1 MKKFLSVLVAA
12 CVMAVCTQPA
22 FAISKAEITN
32 VNPNDNSATYLGDG
46 LYLIDNG
53 NDDGEYREGKN
64 STIVDAAAF
73 SKVKTIAVAPLLY
86 SPNKNDPSWKEAM
99 DTVLAA
105 SNEFNK
111 NGDIIVV
118 SYDDVA
124 DKILRTTGQDI
135 LSMNR
140 RQATK
145 VFKKYI
151 SAYADAYVEF
161 TISVGSTRGTD
172 IFAEVNKSGT
182 DNRLYAYKASVGSRT
197 IEAYANAS
205 KNSFKNIENGKKEAE
220 KQAAKVG
227 GGIVWDMNK

>member
-1 MKKFLSVLVAA
+1 
-12 CVMAVCTQPA
+12 
-22 FAISKAEITN
+22 
-32 VNPNDNSATYLGDG
+32 
-46 LYLIDNG
+46 
-53 NDDGEYREGKN
+53 
-64 STIVDAAAF
+64 
-73 SKVKTIAVAPLLY
+73 
-86 SPNKNDPSWKEAM
+86 
-99 DTVLAA
+99 
-105 SNEFNK
+105 
-111 NGDIIVV
+111 
-118 SYDDVA
+118 
-124 DKILRTTGQDI
+124 
-135 LSMNR
+135 MNR
-140 RQATK
+140 RQATQ

>member
-1 MKKFLSVLVAA
+1 MKKFLSALVAA

-118 SYDDVA
+118 KLPKNQWHLMVYLGEGKAIHCPGHTCNEIIHYDIY
-124 DKILRTTGQDI
+124 K
-135 LSMNR
+135 NR
-140 RQATK
+140 IK
-145 VFKKYI
+145 GVFRY
-151 SAYADAYVEF
+151 
-161 TISVGSTRGTD
+161 G
-172 IFAEVNKSGT
+172 
-182 DNRLYAYKASVGSRT
+182 
-197 IEAYANAS
+197 
-205 KNSFKNIENGKKEAE
+205 
-220 KQAAKVG
+220 
-227 GGIVWDMNK
+227 